1 MAIGPENLSVQLIAS
16 TIALYGANILLVST
30 MNCLVGTAVSGVM
43 VLASRSGNWMG
54 SLIVV
59 AVMAMVYVSY
69 RAQVRQAVAGPAMGC
84 TLN

>member
-16 TIALYGANILLVST
+16 TFALYGANILLVST
-30 MNCLVGTAVSGVM
+30 MNCLAGTAVSGVM
-43 VLASRSGNWMG
+43 ALASRSGNWMG